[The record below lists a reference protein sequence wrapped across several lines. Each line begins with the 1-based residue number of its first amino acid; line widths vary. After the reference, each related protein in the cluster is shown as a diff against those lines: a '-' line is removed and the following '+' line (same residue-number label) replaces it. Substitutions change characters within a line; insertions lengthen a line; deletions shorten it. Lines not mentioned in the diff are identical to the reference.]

1 MSNTIPERM
10 RSGGAPTMRG
20 IARRAAAAAL
30 AVLLVWGQVPAAA
43 WAEAASAES
52 SSAAAANAQ
61 LQGAHT
67 SSGDV
72 SSGDSSDAANAEQT
86 DDVANAEQA
95 SDAQA
100 DEGQQDAS
108 ETADNSIGT
117 ADTNTDATDSN
128 TVSADGTASG
138 QTEGSN
144 QSADSAEDG
153 AMAALDDED
162 QQVAVSVSIYGMS
175 ASGDAEEWLAPYEV
189 TLDEGQ
195 TAEDALVQALEE
207 NNITYDATPSEY
219 GLYFQSITS
228 PFDAGNTLSYDGSN
242 YWQFMVDGASASTG
256 ASSVVATE
264 GASYALVFG
273 SAGELPSMVRAT
285 FEVYGI
291 DASGNPEVW
300 TTDSLSVEKG
310 TTAAELTERM
320 LDAAGIAYDAEEST
334 YGWYLNSMT
343 SSDGRVLA
351 WDDATGACWQLWVN
365 GAASD
370 AGASSVTV
378 EDGMSI
384 AWYYAAYGAEY
395 PENGVVAD
403 PDAEQPDWEGAYGF
417 GQGPTTAETPAG
429 DTEESWVSKIKDV
442 TDWQTNVSDPLV
454 AHGRVYICAGSQLIM
469 MDAATGEELGR
480 ATLVEK
486 VDSIAR
492 MVMVDGLIIVPV
504 HNGRLQALTADTLST
519 VWYTDAL
526 PAHEQGGDQQALG
539 SLTVEGGYLYF
550 ATASASWSSS
560 YNGYLLCVD
569 IKTGDVVWQR
579 ESTQSGFYWA
589 GAAVSG
595 SWAVIADDAG
605 TVTVFNRETGETAS
619 TLALDAGSRSQVVN
633 GTDAGTFIVVTKD
646 GCLHKIAVDS
656 RTGIAVEL
664 GSVKFGSSSTST
676 PVVVGGKVYVGG
688 ASFESYA
695 NSWGSTSYYGTI
707 AVIDEASLAIECRII
722 STEDGYLPAAVQAS
736 PLVSQQGGSTYVYF
750 TCNITPGG
758 VYRYRVGDKQAELI
772 YTPAEGQQNYCMA
785 SVVCGSDGTLYYIND
800 SGNLFAIKGTSSP
813 SGDGGD
819 TPEKGPS
826 ESDKVPGDTG
836 TVSENGDDEAA
847 GRRPAGAVSPAL
859 QPLAASNGDAATSD
873 DEALE
878 GAAADG
884 SDAEEQAS
892 ASARATSALAS
903 DAAAERGLPSWVPVA
918 GIVVGVC
925 GLAAIGIYLATVR
938 KRS

>member
-1 MSNTIPERM
+1 MSNTIPERL
-10 RSGGAPTMRG
+10 RSGGAPAMRG

-30 AVLLVWGQVPAAA
+30 AVLLVWGQVPAVA

-61 LQGAHT
+61 LQGACAS
-67 SSGDV
+67 SSGED
-72 SSGDSSDAANAEQT
+72 SGDSSDAANAEQT
-86 DDVANAEQA
+86 DDAAGADQA

-108 ETADNSIGT
+108 ETADNNIGT
-117 ADTNTDATDSN
+117 ADANTGAGDGN
-128 TVSADGTASG
+128 TVSTDGTASG
-138 QTEGSN
+138 QTEGSD
-144 QSADSAEDG
+144 QPADSAEDG
-153 AMAALDDED
+153 ATAALDDED
-162 QQVAVSVSIYGMS
+162 QQVVVSVSIYGMS
-175 ASGDAEEWLAPYEV
+175 TSGDAEEWLAPYEV

-207 NNITYDATPSEY
+207 NNIAYVATPSEY

-242 YWQFMVDGASASTG
+242 YWQFLVDGASASKG
-256 ASSVVATE
+256 ASSVSATE

-273 SAGELPSMVRAT
+273 STGTLPSMVRAT
-285 FEVYGI
+285 FEVYGL
-291 DASGNPEVW
+291 DAAGNPEVW
-300 TTDSLSVEKG
+300 TTDSLSVEEG

-334 YGWYLNSMT
+334 YGWCLNSMT

-351 WDDATGACWQLWVN
+351 WDEATGAYWQLWVN

-378 EDGMSI
+378 EDGMLI

-429 DTEESWVSKIKDV
+429 DAEESWVSKIKDV

-469 MDAATGEELGR
+469 MDAATGKELGR

-492 MVMVDGLIIVPV
+492 MIMVDGLIIVPV
-504 HNGRLQALTADTLST
+504 HNGRLQALTADTLTT

-560 YNGYLLCVD
+560 YNGYLLCVN

-605 TVTVFNRETGETAS
+605 TVMVFNRETGETAS

-656 RTGIAVEL
+656 RTGVAVEL

-676 PVVVGGKVYVGG
+676 PVVAGGKVYVGG
-688 ASFESYA
+688 ASLESYA
-695 NSWGSTSYYGTI
+695 NSWGGTSYYGTI
-707 AVIDEASLAIECRII
+707 AVIDEASLAIEYRIT
-722 STEDGYLPAAVQAS
+722 STEDGYLPATVQAS
-736 PLVSQQGGSTYVYF
+736 PLVSQQGDATYVYF
-750 TCNITPGG
+750 TCNATPGG
-758 VYRYRVGDKQAELI
+758 IYRYRVGDEHAELI
-772 YTPAEGQQNYCMA
+772 YTPGEDQQNYCMA
-785 SVVCGSDGTLYYIND
+785 SIVCGSDGTLYYIND
-800 SGNLFAIKGTSSP
+800 SGHLFAIKGVTSS

-819 TPEKGPS
+819 SPDKQPDD
-826 ESDKVPGDTG
+826 SDKVPGNSG
-836 TVSENGDDEAA
+836 TVSENDDDEAA
-847 GRRPAGAVSPAL
+847 GRRPAGAVSPEL

-873 DEALE
+873 GEALE
-878 GAAADG
+878 GAAADS
-884 SDAEEQAS
+884 SDAEEGAL

-925 GLAAIGIYLATVR
+925 GLAAIGIYLAIVR

>member
-10 RSGGAPTMRG
+10 RSGGAPAMRG

-61 LQGAHT
+61 LQGPHA
-67 SSGDV
+67 SSGDA
-72 SSGDSSDAANAEQT
+72 SSGDSSDAANVEQA
-86 DDVANAEQA
+86 DDATGAEQA

-108 ETADNSIGT
+108 ESADNITGA
-117 ADTNTDATDSN
+117 ADTNTDAADGN
-128 TVSADGTASG
+128 TASADGTAAG

-144 QSADSAEDG
+144 QSADSAEKG
-153 AMAALDDED
+153 STAALDDED

-207 NNITYDATPSEY
+207 NSIAYDATPSEY

-242 YWQFMVDGASASTG
+242 YWQFLVDGAASTG
-256 ASSVVATE
+256 ASSVVAIE

-273 SAGELPSMVRAT
+273 STGELPSMVRAT

-351 WDDATGACWQLWVN
+351 WDEATGAYWQLWVN

-378 EDGMSI
+378 GDGMSI

-429 DTEESWVSKIKDV
+429 DAEESWVSKIKDV

-504 HNGRLQALTADTLST
+504 HNGRLQALTADTLTT

-605 TVTVFNRETGETAS
+605 TVMVFNRETGETTS

-656 RTGIAVEL
+656 RTGVAVAL

-676 PVVVGGKVYVGG
+676 PVVAGGKVYVGG

-736 PLVSQQGGSTYVYF
+736 PLVSQQEGSTYVYF

-819 TPEKGPS
+819 TPEKRPS
-826 ESDKVPGDTG
+826 ESNKVPGDTG
-836 TVSENGDDEAA
+836 AVSENGDDEAA

-884 SDAEEQAS
+884 SDADEQAS

-925 GLAAIGIYLATVR
+925 GLAAIGIYLAIVR

>member
-10 RSGGAPTMRG
+10 RSGGAPAMRG

-43 WAEAASAES
+43 WAEVAPAES
-52 SSAAAANAQ
+52 SSAANAQ
-61 LQGAHT
+61 LQGAHAG
-67 SSGDV
+67 SSGEG
-72 SSGDSSDAANAEQT
+72 SGDSSDAANAEQT
-86 DDVANAEQA
+86 DDAAGAEQA

-108 ETADNSIGT
+108 ETADNNIGA
-117 ADTNTDATDSN
+117 ADTNTDAADGN
-128 TVSADGTASG
+128 TVSADDTAAG

-144 QSADSAEDG
+144 QPAGSAEKG
-153 AMAALDDED
+153 STAALDDEN
-162 QQVAVSVSIYGMS
+162 QQVVVSVSIYGMS
-175 ASGDAEEWLAPYEV
+175 ASHDAEEWLAPYEV
-189 TLDEGQ
+189 ALDEGQ

-207 NNITYDATPSEY
+207 NNIVYDATPSEY

-291 DASGNPEVW
+291 DVSGNPEVW
-300 TTDSLSVEKG
+300 TADSLSVEEG

-351 WDDATGACWQLWVN
+351 WDEATGAYWQLWVN

-417 GQGPTTAETPAG
+417 GQGTTTAETPAG

-504 HNGRLQALTADTLST
+504 HNGRLQALTADTLTT

-579 ESTQSGFYWA
+579 ESTKSGFYWA

-676 PVVVGGKVYVGG
+676 PVVAGGKVYVGG
-688 ASFESYA
+688 ASLESYA

-707 AVIDEASLAIECRII
+707 AVIDEASLAIEYRII

-736 PLVSQQGGSTYVYF
+736 PLVSQQGGSMYVYF
-750 TCNITPGG
+750 TCNTTPGG

-800 SGNLFAIKGTSSP
+800 SGNLFAIKGASSS

-819 TPEKGPS
+819 TPEKRPS
-826 ESDKVPGDTG
+826 ESDKVPGNTG
-836 TVSENGDDEAA
+836 TVSENGDDGAA
-847 GRRPAGAVSPAL
+847 GRRPAGAVSPEL

-892 ASARATSALAS
+892 ASAQATSAFAS

-925 GLAAIGIYLATVR
+925 GLAAIGIYLAIVR

>member
-1 MSNTIPERM
+1 
-10 RSGGAPTMRG
+10 MRG

-30 AVLLVWGQVPAAA
+30 AVLLVWGQVPAVA

-52 SSAAAANAQ
+52 SSAANAQ
-61 LQGAHT
+61 LQGSHA
-67 SSGDV
+67 SSGDA
-72 SSGDSSDAANAEQT
+72 SSGDSSDAANAEQA
-86 DDVANAEQA
+86 DDATGAEQA
-95 SDAQA
+95 SDARA

-108 ETADNSIGT
+108 ETADNNIGV
-117 ADTNTDATDSN
+117 ADANADAADGNTT
-128 TVSADGTASG
+128 SADDTASG
-138 QTEGSN
+138 QAEGSN
-144 QSADSAEDG
+144 QSADSVENG
-153 AMAALDDED
+153 TTAALDDED

-207 NNITYDATPSEY
+207 NSIAYDATPGEY

-228 PFDAGNTLSYDGSN
+228 PFDASNTLSYDGSN
-242 YWQFMVDGASASTG
+242 YWQFLVDGASASTG

-264 GASYALVFG
+264 GAS
-273 SAGELPSMVRAT
+273 
-285 FEVYGI
+285 
-291 DASGNPEVW
+291 
-300 TTDSLSVEKG
+300 
-310 TTAAELTERM
+310 
-320 LDAAGIAYDAEEST
+320 
-334 YGWYLNSMT
+334 
-343 SSDGRVLA
+343 
-351 WDDATGACWQLWVN
+351 
-365 GAASD
+365 D
-370 AGASSVTV
+370 AGAGSVTV

-403 PDAEQPDWEGAYGF
+403 PDAEQPDWEGTYGF
-417 GQGPTTAETPAG
+417 GQGSTTAETPAG
-429 DTEESWVSKIKDV
+429 DAEGLWVSKIKDV
-442 TDWQTNVSDPLV
+442 ADWQTNVSDPLV
-454 AHGRVYICAGSQLIM
+454 VHGWVYICAGSQLIM

-504 HNGRLQALTADTLST
+504 HNGRLQALTADTLTT

-646 GCLHKIAVDS
+646 GFLHKIAVDS
-656 RTGIAVEL
+656 RTGVAVEL

-676 PVVVGGKVYVGG
+676 PVVAGGKVYVGG
-688 ASFESYA
+688 ASLEGYA

-707 AVIDEASLAIECRII
+707 AVIDEASLAIEYRII
-722 STEDGYLPAAVQAS
+722 STEDGYLPATVQAS

-750 TCNITPGG
+750 TCNTTPGG

-785 SVVCGSDGTLYYIND
+785 SVVCSSDGTLYYIND
-800 SGNLFAIKGTSSP
+800 SGHLFAIKGASSS

-819 TPEKGPS
+819 TPEKEPS
-826 ESDKVPGDTG
+826 ESDKVPGNAG
-836 TVSENGDDEAA
+836 AVSENCEDEAA

-884 SDAEEQAS
+884 SDAEEGAS

-903 DAAAERGLPSWVPVA
+903 DAAAGRGLPSWVPVA

-925 GLAAIGIYLATVR
+925 GLAAIGIYLAIVR

>member
-1 MSNTIPERM
+1 
-10 RSGGAPTMRG
+10 MRG

-43 WAEAASAES
+43 WAEVAPAES

-67 SSGDV
+67 SSSGEG
-72 SSGDSSDAANAEQT
+72 SGDSFDAANAEQT
-86 DDVANAEQA
+86 DDAAGAEQA

-108 ETADNSIGT
+108 ETADNNIGAADANANAADENT
-117 ADTNTDATDSN
+117 A
-128 TVSADGTASG
+128 SADDTAAG

-144 QSADSAEDG
+144 QSADSAEKG
-153 AMAALDDED
+153 STAALDDED
-162 QQVAVSVSIYGMS
+162 QQVVVSVSIYGMS

-189 TLDEGQ
+189 ALDEGQ

-207 NNITYDATPSEY
+207 NNIAYDATPSEY

-242 YWQFMVDGASASTG
+242 YWQFLVDGASASTG

-273 SAGELPSMVRAT
+273 STGELPSMVRAT

-300 TTDSLSVEKG
+300 TTDSLSVEEG

-320 LDAAGIAYDAEEST
+320 LDAAGIAYNAEEST

-351 WDDATGACWQLWVN
+351 WDDATGAYWQLWIN

-370 AGASSVTV
+370 AGASSVAV

-429 DTEESWVSKIKDV
+429 DAEESWVSKIKDV

-454 AHGRVYICAGSQLIM
+454 AHGRVYICAGGQLIM

-579 ESTQSGFYWA
+579 ESTQSGF
-589 GAAVSG
+589 G
-595 SWAVIADDAG
+595 
-605 TVTVFNRETGETAS
+605 
-619 TLALDAGSRSQVVN
+619 LM
-633 GTDAGTFIVVTKD
+633 
-646 GCLHKIAVDS
+646 GCH
-656 RTGIAVEL
+656 RRR
-664 GSVKFGSSSTST
+664 
-676 PVVVGGKVYVGG
+676 
-688 ASFESYA
+688 
-695 NSWGSTSYYGTI
+695 
-707 AVIDEASLAIECRII
+707 C
-722 STEDGYLPAAVQAS
+722 
-736 PLVSQQGGSTYVYF
+736 
-750 TCNITPGG
+750 
-758 VYRYRVGDKQAELI
+758 RYR
-772 YTPAEGQQNYCMA
+772 
-785 SVVCGSDGTLYYIND
+785 DGVQ
-800 SGNLFAIKGTSSP
+800 P
-813 SGDGGD
+813 RDG
-819 TPEKGPS
+819 
-826 ESDKVPGDTG
+826 
-836 TVSENGDDEAA
+836 
-847 GRRPAGAVSPAL
+847 
-859 QPLAASNGDAATSD
+859 
-873 DEALE
+873 
-878 GAAADG
+878 
-884 SDAEEQAS
+884 
-892 ASARATSALAS
+892 
-903 DAAAERGLPSWVPVA
+903 
-918 GIVVGVC
+918 
-925 GLAAIGIYLATVR
+925 
-938 KRS
+938 

>member
-10 RSGGAPTMRG
+10 RSGGAPAIRG

-43 WAEAASAES
+43 WAEVAPAES

-67 SSGDV
+67 SSSGEG
-72 SSGDSSDAANAEQT
+72 SGDSSDAANAEQT
-86 DDVANAEQA
+86 DDAAGAEQA

-100 DEGQQDAS
+100 DEGQRDAS
-108 ETADNSIGT
+108 ETADNNIGA
-117 ADTNTDATDSN
+117 ADTNTDAADGN
-128 TVSADGTASG
+128 TVSADDTAAG

-144 QSADSAEDG
+144 QSADSAEKG
-153 AMAALDDED
+153 STAALDDDD

-207 NNITYDATPSEY
+207 NSIAYDATPSEY

-242 YWQFMVDGASASTG
+242 Y
-256 ASSVVATE
+256 
-264 GASYALVFG
+264 
-273 SAGELPSMVRAT
+273 
-285 FEVYGI
+285 
-291 DASGNPEVW
+291 
-300 TTDSLSVEKG
+300 
-310 TTAAELTERM
+310 
-320 LDAAGIAYDAEEST
+320 
-334 YGWYLNSMT
+334 
-343 SSDGRVLA
+343 
-351 WDDATGACWQLWVN
+351 WQLWVN

-403 PDAEQPDWEGAYGF
+403 PDAGQPDWEGAYGF

-429 DTEESWVSKIKDV
+429 DAEESWVSKIKDV

-454 AHGRVYICAGSQLIM
+454 AHGRVYICAGGQLIM

-504 HNGRLQALTADTLST
+504 HNGRLQALTADTLTT

-579 ESTQSGFYWA
+579 ESAQSGFYWA

-676 PVVVGGKVYVGG
+676 PVVAGGKVYVGG
-688 ASFESYA
+688 ASLESYA

-707 AVIDEASLAIECRII
+707 AVIDEASLAIEYRII

-750 TCNITPGG
+750 TCNTTPGG

-826 ESDKVPGDTG
+826 ESDKVPGNTG
-836 TVSENGDDEAA
+836 AVSENSDDGAA
-847 GRRPAGAVSPAL
+847 CRRPAGAVSPAL

-884 SDAEEQAS
+884 FDAEEEAS

-925 GLAAIGIYLATVR
+925 GLAAIGIYLAIVR

>member
-1 MSNTIPERM
+1 
-10 RSGGAPTMRG
+10 MRG

-30 AVLLVWGQVPAAA
+30 AVLLVWGQVPAVA

-52 SSAAAANAQ
+52 SSAANAQ
-61 LQGAHT
+61 LQGSHA
-67 SSGDV
+67 SS
-72 SSGDSSDAANAEQT
+72 SDSSDAANAEQA
-86 DDVANAEQA
+86 DDATGAEQA
-95 SDAQA
+95 SDATGAEQASDARA

-108 ETADNSIGT
+108 ETADNNIGA
-117 ADTNTDATDSN
+117 ADANADAADGNTT
-128 TVSADGTASG
+128 SADGTASG
-138 QTEGSN
+138 QAEGSN
-144 QSADSAEDG
+144 QSADSVENG
-153 AMAALDDED
+153 TTAALDDED

-207 NNITYDATPSEY
+207 NSIAYDATPSEY

-228 PFDAGNTLSYDGSN
+228 PFDASNTLSYDGSN
-242 YWQFMVDGASASTG
+242 YWQFLVDGASASTG
-256 ASSVVATE
+256 ASSEVATE

-273 SAGELPSMVRAT
+273 STGELPSMVRAT

-291 DASGNPEVW
+291 DASSNPEVW
-300 TTDSLSVEKG
+300 TTDSLSVEEG

-320 LDAAGIAYDAEEST
+320 LVAAGIAYDAEEST
-334 YGWYLNSMT
+334 YGWCLNSMT

-351 WDDATGACWQLWVN
+351 RDEATGAYWQLWVN

-370 AGASSVTV
+370 AGAGSVTV

-403 PDAEQPDWEGAYGF
+403 PDAEQPDWEGTYGF
-417 GQGPTTAETPAG
+417 GQGSTTAGTPAG
-429 DTEESWVSKIKDV
+429 DAEGLWISKIKDV
-442 TDWQTNVSDPLV
+442 ADWRTNVSDPLV
-454 AHGRVYICAGSQLIM
+454 AHGWVYICAGSQLIM

-504 HNGRLQALTADTLST
+504 HNGRLQALTADTLTT

-569 IKTGDVVWQR
+569 IKTGEVVWQR
-579 ESTQSGFYWA
+579 ESAQSGFYWA

-605 TVTVFNRETGETAS
+605 AVTVFNRETGETAS

-646 GCLHKIAVDS
+646 GFLHKIAVDS
-656 RTGIAVEL
+656 RTGVAVEL

-676 PVVVGGKVYVGG
+676 PVVAGGKVYVGG
-688 ASFESYA
+688 ASLEGYA

-707 AVIDEASLAIECRII
+707 AVIDEASLAIEYRII
-722 STEDGYLPAAVQAS
+722 STEDGYLPATVQAS

-750 TCNITPGG
+750 TCNTTPGG

-800 SGNLFAIKGTSSP
+800 SGHLFAIKGASSS

-819 TPEKGPS
+819 TPEKEPS
-826 ESDKVPGDTG
+826 ESDKVPGNAG
-836 TVSENGDDEAA
+836 AVSENGDDEAA

-859 QPLAASNGDAATSD
+859 QPLAASNGDTATSD

-884 SDAEEQAS
+884 SDAEEGAS

-903 DAAAERGLPSWVPVA
+903 DAAAGRGLPSWVPVA

-925 GLAAIGIYLATVR
+925 GLAAIGIYLAIVR

>member
-1 MSNTIPERM
+1 
-10 RSGGAPTMRG
+10 MRG

-61 LQGAHT
+61 LQGPHA
-67 SSGDV
+67 SSGDA
-72 SSGDSSDAANAEQT
+72 SSGDSSDAANVEQA
-86 DDVANAEQA
+86 DDATGTEQA

-108 ETADNSIGT
+108 ESADNITGA
-117 ADTNTDATDSN
+117 ADTNTDAADGN
-128 TVSADGTASG
+128 TVSADDTAAG

-207 NNITYDATPSEY
+207 NSIAYDATPSEY

-242 YWQFMVDGASASTG
+242 YWQFLVDGAASTG
-256 ASSVVATE
+256 ASSVVAIE

-273 SAGELPSMVRAT
+273 STGELPSMVRAT

-320 LDAAGIAYDAEEST
+320 LDAAGIAYNAEEST

-351 WDDATGACWQLWVN
+351 RDEATGAYWQFWVN

-403 PDAEQPDWEGAYGF
+403 PDTEQPDWEGTYGF

-429 DTEESWVSKIKDV
+429 DAEESWVSKIKDV

-454 AHGRVYICAGSQLIM
+454 AHGRVYICAGGQLIM
-469 MDAATGEELGR
+469 MDAATGKELGR

-504 HNGRLQALTADTLST
+504 HNGRLQALTADTLTT

-526 PAHEQGGDQQALG
+526 PAHEQGGGQQALG

-619 TLALDAGSRSQVVN
+619 ALALDAGSRSQVVN

-656 RTGIAVEL
+656 RTGVAVEL

-676 PVVVGGKVYVGG
+676 PVVAGGKVYVGG
-688 ASFESYA
+688 ASLESYA
-695 NSWGSTSYYGTI
+695 NSRGSTSYYGTI
-707 AVIDEASLAIECRII
+707 AVIDEASLAIEYRII

-736 PLVSQQGGSTYVYF
+736 PLVSQQGGSTHVYF
-750 TCNITPGG
+750 TCNTTPGG

-800 SGNLFAIKGTSSP
+800 SGNLFAIKGASSP

-819 TPEKGPS
+819 TPEKEPN
-826 ESDKVPGDTG
+826 ESDKVPGNTG
-836 TVSENGDDEAA
+836 TVSENGDDGAA
-847 GRRPAGAVSPAL
+847 CRRPAGAVSPAL

-873 DEALE
+873 GETLE

-892 ASARATSALAS
+892 ASAQATSALAS
-903 DAAAERGLPSWVPVA
+903 NAAVERGLPSWVPVA

-925 GLAAIGIYLATVR
+925 GLAAIGIYLAIVR

>member
-10 RSGGAPTMRG
+10 RSGGAPAMRG

-43 WAEAASAES
+43 WAEVAPAES

-67 SSGDV
+67 SSSGEG
-72 SSGDSSDAANAEQT
+72 SGDSFDAANAEQT
-86 DDVANAEQA
+86 DDVAGAEQA

-108 ETADNSIGT
+108 ETADNNIGA
-117 ADTNTDATDSN
+117 ADTNTDAADGN
-128 TVSADGTASG
+128 TVSADDTAAG

-144 QSADSAEDG
+144 QPAGSAEKG
-153 AMAALDDED
+153 STAALDDED

-175 ASGDAEEWLAPYEV
+175 ASHDAEEWLAPYEV

-207 NNITYDATPSEY
+207 NNIAYDATPSEY

-228 PFDAGNTLSYDGSN
+228 PFDAGNTLSYDGDN
-242 YWQFMVDGASASTG
+242 YWQFLVDGASASRG
-256 ASSVVATE
+256 ASSVVVTE
-264 GASYALVFG
+264 G
-273 SAGELPSMVRAT
+273 
-285 FEVYGI
+285 
-291 DASGNPEVW
+291 
-300 TTDSLSVEKG
+300 
-310 TTAAELTERM
+310 
-320 LDAAGIAYDAEEST
+320 
-334 YGWYLNSMT
+334 
-343 SSDGRVLA
+343 
-351 WDDATGACWQLWVN
+351 
-365 GAASD
+365 ASD

-429 DTEESWVSKIKDV
+429 DAEESWVSKIKDV

-469 MDAATGEELGR
+469 MDTATGEELGR

-492 MVMVDGLIIVPV
+492 MVMIDGLIIVPV
-504 HNGRLQALTADTLST
+504 HNGRLQALTADTLTT

-656 RTGIAVEL
+656 RTGVAVEL

-676 PVVVGGKVYVGG
+676 PVVAGGKVYVGG
-688 ASFESYA
+688 ASLEGYA

-750 TCNITPGG
+750 TCNTTPGG

-800 SGNLFAIKGTSSP
+800 SGNLFAIKGASSS

-819 TPEKGPS
+819 TPEKEPN

-836 TVSENGDDEAA
+836 AVSENGDDEAA

-873 DEALE
+873 GEALE

-884 SDAEEQAS
+884 SDAEEQAP

-903 DAAAERGLPSWVPVA
+903 DAAAERGLPSWVPVV

-925 GLAAIGIYLATVR
+925 GLAAIGIYLAIVR

>member
-1 MSNTIPERM
+1 
-10 RSGGAPTMRG
+10 MRG

-43 WAEAASAES
+43 WAEVAPAES

-86 DDVANAEQA
+86 DDAAGAEQA

-117 ADTNTDATDSN
+117 ADTNTDAADSN

-228 PFDAGNTLSYDGSN
+228 PFDAGDTLSYDGSN

-300 TTDSLSVEKG
+300 TTDSLSVEEG

-320 LDAAGIAYDAEEST
+320 LDAAGIAYNAEEST

-351 WDDATGACWQLWVN
+351 WDEATGAYWQLWVN

-417 GQGPTTAETPAG
+417 GQGPTTAGTPAG

-442 TDWQTNVSDPLV
+442 TDWQTDVSDPLV
-454 AHGRVYICAGSQLIM
+454 AHGRVYICAGGQLIM

-504 HNGRLQALTADTLST
+504 HNGRLQALTADTLTT

-560 YNGYLLCVD
+560 YNG
-569 IKTGDVVWQR
+569 
-579 ESTQSGFYWA
+579 
-589 GAAVSG
+589 
-595 SWAVIADDAG
+595 
-605 TVTVFNRETGETAS
+605 
-619 TLALDAGSRSQVVN
+619 
-633 GTDAGTFIVVTKD
+633 
-646 GCLHKIAVDS
+646 
-656 RTGIAVEL
+656 
-664 GSVKFGSSSTST
+664 
-676 PVVVGGKVYVGG
+676 
-688 ASFESYA
+688 
-695 NSWGSTSYYGTI
+695 
-707 AVIDEASLAIECRII
+707 
-722 STEDGYLPAAVQAS
+722 
-736 PLVSQQGGSTYVYF
+736 
-750 TCNITPGG
+750 
-758 VYRYRVGDKQAELI
+758 
-772 YTPAEGQQNYCMA
+772 
-785 SVVCGSDGTLYYIND
+785 
-800 SGNLFAIKGTSSP
+800 
-813 SGDGGD
+813 
-819 TPEKGPS
+819 
-826 ESDKVPGDTG
+826 
-836 TVSENGDDEAA
+836 
-847 GRRPAGAVSPAL
+847 
-859 QPLAASNGDAATSD
+859 
-873 DEALE
+873 
-878 GAAADG
+878 
-884 SDAEEQAS
+884 
-892 ASARATSALAS
+892 
-903 DAAAERGLPSWVPVA
+903 
-918 GIVVGVC
+918 
-925 GLAAIGIYLATVR
+925 
-938 KRS
+938 